1 MGDPYPMWSDRG
13 SWNLHTKGSG
23 LVIFPA
29 NSGSPTGVLAKY
41 SEGEGFF
48 FIYKFILFCSF
59 NYLFV
64 LNFLIY
70 LSISF
75 DRFNNSILI
84 SNINSYQLFL
94 KSLVYENKWLFYVEF
109 FLQSSFEKNILD
121 KYFII
126 NTQIIELYICTQ
138 F

>member
-48 FIYKFILFCSF
+48 LFISLFYFVLLIICLFLIFLFIYPYHSID
-59 NYLFV
+59 
-64 LNFLIY
+64 LI
-70 LSISF
+70 I
-75 DRFNNSILI
+75 
-84 SNINSYQLFL
+84 
-94 KSLVYENKWLFYVEF
+94 
-109 FLQSSFEKNILD
+109 
-121 KYFII
+121 
-126 NTQIIELYICTQ
+126 Q